1 MFTLDNVL
9 ICVVLS
15 VSDFNGFDGPSGTV
29 MVNVTTGSQAAVAIE
44 CRVRDANPP
53 PVIGWHDGSGP
64 LTEAGNTLRFLHNG
78 RYLLI
83 RQLTNTQLSTTYSC
97 EVTNALLHQTRTS
110 PTTYALVNN
119 VGANDFMIYK
129 RFVERTVLVEDNAGA
144 FELSYIVGAGHN
156 VTPFGL
162 LSCQR
167 SGDTLDSDISPL
179 SLPHIGGVIFEPIPD
194 TTTGEQLPATA
205 TSVTFEVSCTFITG
219 QHTSQI
225 QTTITV
231 QGKT

>member
-1 MFTLDNVL
+1 M
-9 ICVVLS
+9 IS

-29 MVNVTTGSQAAVAIE
+29 NVNVTTGSQAAVAIE

-53 PVIGWHDGSGP
+53 PQIRWRDVNGP
-64 LTEAGNTLRFLHNG
+64 LTEVLASNRLRFLHNG

-83 RQLTNTQLSTTYSC
+83 NQLTNTQLSTTYSC

-129 RFVERTVLVEDNAGA
+129 RFVERTVLVGDT
-144 FELSYIVGAGHN
+144 FELSYIAGAGRN
-156 VTPFGL
+156 FTPFGF

-167 SGDTLDSDISPL
+167 SGSTLHSPL
-179 SLPHIGGVIFEPIPD
+179 SLRNVGGVISEPIPD
-194 TTTGEQLPATA
+194 TDAGEQIPSVA
-205 TSVTFEVSCTFITG
+205 SNVTFEVSCTFITG
-219 QHTSQI
+219 QQSTLI
-225 QTTITV
+225 QTTLTV
-231 QGKT
+231 QGKI